1 MIHPELAS
9 LELKL
14 QLSFLWSWIQT
25 SKEITLKKPV
35 YLGHAIVMFLPIN
48 LIFLLFIL
56 GDQLLSN
63 NPEFFCSFSVVIATG
78 LSEK

>member
-1 MIHPELAS
+1 M
-9 LELKL
+9 
-14 QLSFLWSWIQT
+14 
-25 SKEITLKKPV
+25 SKAITLKKPV
-35 YLGHAIVMFLPIN
+35 CFELKMIYLPIN
-48 LIFLLFIL
+48 LFVLLHIL